1 MHHRGAVGDYL
12 SNRCDSGVGVRSS
25 PASSAL
31 RTARSVTDAELGE
44 DAGNVILDGPL
55 GRSLRNS
62 ADGGEQLLIR
72 HILEHVSA
80 GTRAYAIEY
89 GVAVVECSENQCI
102 ADRQQQGLSEDPRI
116 SPVTGPAA
124 ANEHELIGWVSGA
137 PQRES
142 WDTVIPVTFSTT
154 LYEYGTL
161 PVWAGF
167 LRDDRLVTMH
177 YLVWPTKPYSWDH
190 ISAFQETWTRSP

>member
-1 MHHRGAVGDYL
+1 MRNASLLLSAALLCASTLAAPDYAKRALPLDPALKTRLIGRWTNPIDGLVIEIASIDLGSGQIRGKV
-12 SNRCDSGVGVRSS
+12 
-25 PASSAL
+25 
-31 RTARSVTDAELGE
+31 
-44 DAGNVILDGPL
+44 
-55 GRSLRNS
+55 
-62 ADGGEQLLIR
+62 
-72 HILEHVSA
+72 
-80 GTRAYAIEY
+80 
-89 GVAVVECSENQCI
+89 
-102 ADRQQQGLSEDPRI
+102 
-116 SPVTGPAA
+116 SPVSGPAA

-167 LRDDRLVTMH
+167 LRNDQLVTMH

-190 ISAFQETWTRSP
+190 ISAFQEVWTRLP